1 VIKKVRRLLSK
12 FAGGCALAGALSAL
26 APLEAT
32 HAACELAL
40 SSERRARLAIAS
52 ALEHRFRLVGDDVV
66 IEHLAADDD
75 PEIRRAAARAAWIR
89 RTDGVDPTV
98 LARLVHDPDPMVR
111 DIAALAA
118 PHR

>member
-1 VIKKVRRLLSK
+1 MKRVRRLLSK

-32 HAACELAL
+32 HTACELAL
-40 SSERRARLAIAS
+40 SSDRHARLAIAS
-52 ALEHRFRLVGDDVV
+52 ALEWRFKLVGDDVV
-66 IEHLAADDD
+66 IDHLASDAD

-89 RTDGVDPTV
+89 RADGVDPAV
-98 LARLVHDPDPMVR
+98 LARLVHDPDPAVR

-118 PHR
+118 PYR